1 MRARHLAIQAFRRL
15 CQVSALLFVL
25 YAAIS
30 AHWRN
35 FKVGHNSARLVG
47 LLKNEA
53 WGEAYALNERALS
66 WFGEPLEV
74 SDGFLGVPWGASIAG
89 LPFTDPLS
97 VAALASQGQL
107 PPTSMLVG
115 ALIPLGLALVGGK
128 LYCSFLCPARLVFE
142 LGGAVRMGLQ
152 RLGLPLGEL
161 GIPRLGLWVGLGLVL
176 FSAGMGMGAFHLV
189 LPYLSLSQGLAAWM
203 LTGSAGVGLAIF
215 GVLLLVE
222 VFVAPGQ
229 ICRSL
234 CPTGAVLEQVGRA
247 APFRLRKVDPS
258 ACPSSC
264 NLCQRVCPYGLFPGQ
279 ETHHPSCD
287 SCGRCTLV
295 CPDNKLAHGLEW
307 GAKRCSD

>member
-1 MRARHLAIQAFRRL
+1 VKARHLAIQVFRRF
-15 CQVSALLFVL
+15 CQVTAMLFIG

-35 FKVGHNSARLVG
+35 LKVSHNSARLVG
-47 LLKNEA
+47 LLENDL
-53 WGEAYALNERALS
+53 WGEAYALNERVLS
-66 WFGEPLEV
+66 WFGEPLAV
-74 SDGFLGVPWGASIAG
+74 SDGFLGVPWGATVAG

-97 VAALASQGQL
+97 VVALAAQGQL
-107 PPTSMLVG
+107 PPMTMLLS

-128 LYCSFLCPARLVFE
+128 VYCSFLCPARLAFE

-161 GIPRLGLWVGLGLVL
+161 RIPRLGLWVLLGVTL
-176 FSAGMGMGAFHLV
+176 FSAGMGMGVFHLV
-189 LPYLSLSQGLAAWM
+189 LPYLSLSQGIAAWAM
-203 LTGSAGVGLAIF
+203 TGTAGVGLAIF
-215 GVLLLVE
+215 AALLLVE

-247 APFRLRKVDPS
+247 SPFRLEKQDRS
-258 ACPSSC
+258 ECPSSC
-264 NLCQRVCPYGLFPGQ
+264 NLCQRVCPYGLFPGR

-287 SCGRCTLV
+287 ACGRCTLV
-295 CPDNKLAHGLEW
+295 CPDDKLAHGLQW
-307 GAKRCSD
+307 GVKRCSD